1 MTTSVISTMSDGSWI
16 SVLHPSE
23 NTKQQ
28 TMYSFGK
35 ESLIQFSSKE
45 SNKKAITWNRFY
57 DSSKPFISLENGVI
71 TLPSKDSL

>member
-1 MTTSVISTMSDGSWI
+1 MTTSVISSMSDGSWI

-45 SNKKAITWNRFY
+45 SNKKAIA
-57 DSSKPFISLENGVI
+57 
-71 TLPSKDSL
+71 